1 MTLKGEVYDC
11 SNGRAPPAANTLA
24 GGSVAQPGVKA
35 ERWGVEASNCGSAI
49 GEEGSEPST
58 LIFDMP
64 GLMFDDGRG
73 LALRIRV
80 AMRSLFLAMAMADR
94 LNASMSS
101 SIVACS
107 SGGS

>member
-1 MTLKGEVYDC
+1 MLKGEVYDW
-11 SNGRAPPAANTLA
+11 SDGRAPPAANTLA
-24 GGSVAQPGVKA
+24 GGSVVAQPGVIA
-35 ERWGVEASNCGSAI
+35 ERWGVEASNCSSAI

-58 LIFDMP
+58 LIFDVP

-94 LNASMSS
+94 LNASMSNWYN
-101 SIVACS
+101 VGW
-107 SGGS
+107 SGGL